1 MNAVPTRPQA
11 ASVSVKGA
19 AESLAKRGCAHSFP
33 TMTWTTTFMTLGL
46 KKLQH
51 KHDKTWTWTT
61 TSAFGRI
68 LPFQTTPHISQQQ
81 KCRKQTVPL
90 EPPRS
95 YWEGWQPWQISTCEP
110 ICRHD
115 NLEDEPGML
124 CCGKCLTPN
133 QPKTIRWV
141 DGTLGDFVVSTTVT
155 TWQIGIVGVVVETHM
170 KSINPMGFFPPLF
183 GGEKKLWS
191 HTLDY
196 NDSTPGTWRPE
207 ISLQTAKNLLFQSHV
222 SNNHRCKT
230 SLDLSCFQFRCFF
243 LRFTTCSPLRPL
255 YKPRI

>member
-1 MNAVPTRPQA
+1 MTTYYENDWTCAYSMTCTVLKSYEIRAKRFMNAVPTRPQA

-68 LPFQTTPHISQQQ
+68 LPFQTTPTFHSS
-81 KCRKQTVPL
+81 KNVENKNCPL
-90 EPPRS
+90 RPPPRS

-124 CCGKCLTPN
+124 SLREVQPTPN

-155 TWQIGIVGVVVETHM
+155 TWHFCE
-170 KSINPMGFFPPLF
+170 S
-183 GGEKKLWS
+183 
-191 HTLDY
+191 
-196 NDSTPGTWRPE
+196 
-207 ISLQTAKNLLFQSHV
+207 
-222 SNNHRCKT
+222 
-230 SLDLSCFQFRCFF
+230 
-243 LRFTTCSPLRPL
+243 
-255 YKPRI
+255 

>member
-1 MNAVPTRPQA
+1 MTTYYENDWTCAYSMTCTVLKSYEIRAKRFMNAVPTRPQA
-11 ASVSVKGA
+11 ASASVKGA

-68 LPFQTTPHISQQQ
+68 LPFQTTPTISQQQ

-110 ICRHD
+110 ICRH
-115 NLEDEPGML
+115 NSLEDEPGML
-124 CCGKCLTPN
+124 SWLREVLPTN
-133 QPKTIRWV
+133 QKPSDELMEHWV
-141 DGTLGDFVVSTTVT
+141 
-155 TWQIGIVGVVVETHM
+155 
-170 KSINPMGFFPPLF
+170 
-183 GGEKKLWS
+183 KLNLS
-191 HTLDY
+191 RLDKLEY
-196 NDSTPGTWRPE
+196 
-207 ISLQTAKNLLFQSHV
+207 
-222 SNNHRCKT
+222 
-230 SLDLSCFQFRCFF
+230 
-243 LRFTTCSPLRPL
+243 
-255 YKPRI
+255 

>member
-1 MNAVPTRPQA
+1 MDMNYYQLLPV
-11 ASVSVKGA
+11 
-19 AESLAKRGCAHSFP
+19 
-33 TMTWTTTFMTLGL
+33 
-46 KKLQH
+46 
-51 KHDKTWTWTT
+51 

-68 LPFQTTPHISQQQ
+68 LPFQTTPTFHSS
-81 KCRKQTVPL
+81 KNVENKLSPR

-95 YWEGWQPWQISTCEP
+95 YWEGWQPWQISTYEP

-115 NLEDEPGML
+115 NLEDEPQML
-124 CCGKCLTPN
+124 SWLEVLDS
-133 QPKTIRWV
+133 QPTKNHQMSWWNIGWKWSQLV
-141 DGTLGDFVVSTTVT
+141 M
-155 TWQIGIVGVVVETHM
+155 TWQIGILGWWLKPIW
-170 KSINPMGFFPPLF
+170 KSINPIKFFPPLF

-191 HTLDY
+191 HTFDY

>member
-1 MNAVPTRPQA
+1 MNYYQCFWENST
-11 ASVSVKGA
+11 VSNN
-19 AESLAKRGCAHSFP
+19 
-33 TMTWTTTFMTLGL
+33 
-46 KKLQH
+46 
-51 KHDKTWTWTT
+51 
-61 TSAFGRI
+61 
-68 LPFQTTPHISQQQ
+68 PHISQQQ

-115 NLEDEPGML
+115 NLEDEPQML
-124 CCGKCLTPN
+124 SWREVQPTPN
-133 QPKTIRWV
+133 QPKTHQMSWWNIGWFRGLNDRHDLTNWNIMNIR
-141 DGTLGDFVVSTTVT
+141 
-155 TWQIGIVGVVVETHM
+155 VVVETHM